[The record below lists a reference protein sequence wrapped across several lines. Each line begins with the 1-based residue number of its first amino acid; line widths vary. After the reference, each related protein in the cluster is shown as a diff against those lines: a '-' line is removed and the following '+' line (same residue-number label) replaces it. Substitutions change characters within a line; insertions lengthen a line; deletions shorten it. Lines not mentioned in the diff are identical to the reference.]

1 MYLRM
6 RRICRRSR
14 LSLIRASEGVREVA
28 MILAQALSAA
38 IQPSRYSSEI
48 ITVARCFVEAVLN
61 LAHTIRGGRGW

>member
-1 MYLRM
+1 
-6 RRICRRSR
+6 
-14 LSLIRASEGVREVA
+14 